1 MPKTCL
7 WKTGCSVKK
16 TAIKKA
22 QCYRRDGLKGLK
34 VRKKEKKKEKPLR
47 AYLQEWGTLNKC
59 LRNNRN
65 AARYN
70 QKNIQTRKR
79 WSVSPYST
87 TWVARGITPLFPHDS
102 SNKFFL
108 KPKNAF
114 PLSLKTC
121 LWKLRIQTSLGGRVL
136 LYILVFILTPG
147 NTADLYLDAWGHLL

>member
-1 MPKTCL
+1 MKDQLFSEKNSHKESTML
-7 WKTGCSVKK
+7 QKRWFKRTKSK
-16 TAIKKA
+16 
-22 QCYRRDGLKGLK
+22 
-34 VRKKEKKKEKPLR
+34 KKEKKKEKPLR

-79 WSVSPYST
+79 WSVSPYLT
-87 TWVARGITPLFPHDS
+87 TWVAHGITPLFPHDS